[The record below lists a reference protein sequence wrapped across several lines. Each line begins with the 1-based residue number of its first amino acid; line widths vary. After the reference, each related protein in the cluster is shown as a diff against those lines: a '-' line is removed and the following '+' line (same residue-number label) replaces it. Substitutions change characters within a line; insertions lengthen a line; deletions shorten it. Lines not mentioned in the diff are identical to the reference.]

1 MRYRH
6 IEVFYSVFIHGSVTK
21 AAQDLNVTQPS
32 ISKILSQSESDLGI
46 KLFERLNK
54 KMIPTQEAKILF
66 PYAQK
71 VHNNLSNFKKV
82 SSNLV
87 EKPQGDLN
95 IAATHALGI
104 DYLPE
109 AISKFSALNSKATFE
124 TVTLHYEEII
134 KQVLELKVDV
144 GIVYDPVQHDDLIN
158 QPIINGKFVVIA
170 PQSFF
175 PNKTVVNINDIKTQP
190 FIKITDKVGPRGPL
204 GSKLEEYL
212 LKNSL
217 NLNPTFNTETYQV
230 ALALVSK
237 GMGITITDKIS
248 AESSSHPNIKIL
260 DLKPDLEFSL
270 EIVYSKSNPLSLIN
284 KSFISFPVSYT
295 HLTLPTK
302 RIV

>member
-144 GIVYDPVQHDDLIN
+144 GIVYDPVKHDDLIN

-284 KSFISFPVSYT
+284 KSFISFLSNFEY
-295 HLTLPTK
+295 
-302 RIV
+302 RNDA

>member
-32 ISKILSQSESDLGI
+32 ISKILTQSESDLGI

-66 PYAQK
+66 PYVQK
-71 VHNNLSNFKKV
+71 IHNNLSNFKKV

-87 EKPQGDLN
+87 DKPQGDLN

-109 AISKFSALNSKATFE
+109 AISKFSGINSKATFE
-124 TVTLHYEEII
+124 TVTLHYDEII

-144 GIVYDPVQHDDLIN
+144 GIVYDPVSNNDLIN
-158 QPIINGKFVVIA
+158 KPIVKGKFVVIA

-175 PNKTVVNINDIKTQP
+175 PNKSVINIDDIKTQP

-212 LKNSL
+212 LKNNI

-270 EIVYSKSNPLSLIN
+270 EVVYSKSNPLSLIN
-284 KSFISFPVSYT
+284 KSFINFLINFKYENDV
-295 HLTLPTK
+295 
-302 RIV
+302 

>member
-66 PYAQK
+66 PYVQK
-71 VHNNLSNFKKV
+71 IHNNLSNFKKV

-124 TVTLHYEEII
+124 TVTLHYDEII

-144 GIVYDPVQHDDLIN
+144 GIVYDPVPNNDLIN

-175 PNKTVVNINDIKTQP
+175 PNKTRVNIDDIKTQP

-212 LKNSL
+212 LKNSI
-217 NLNPTFNTETYQV
+217 NLTPTFNTETYQV

-284 KSFISFPVSYT
+284 KSFISFLSNFEYHNDV
-295 HLTLPTK
+295 
-302 RIV
+302 

>member
-6 IEVFYSVFIHGSVTK
+6 IEVFYSVFINGSVTK
-21 AAQDLNVTQPS
+21 AAHDLNVTQPS
-32 ISKILSQSESDLGI
+32 ISKILSQSESDLVI
-46 KLFERLNK
+46 KLFERVNK
-54 KMIPTQEAKILF
+54 KRIPTQEAKILF

-71 VHNNLSNFKKV
+71 IHNNLSNFKKV

-144 GIVYDPVQHDDLIN
+144 GIVYDPVLNDDLIN

-175 PNKTVVNINDIKTQP
+175 PNKSEVNIDDIKTQP

-260 DLKPDLEFSL
+260 ELKPDLEFSL

-284 KSFISFPVSYT
+284 KSFISFLSNFEY
-295 HLTLPTK
+295 HND
-302 RIV
+302 I

>member
-21 AAQDLNVTQPS
+21 AAHDLNVTQPS

-71 VHNNLSNFKKV
+71 IHNNLSNFKKV

-144 GIVYDPVQHDDLIN
+144 GIVYDPVPHDDLIN

-175 PNKTVVNINDIKTQP
+175 PNKTEVNIVDIKTQP

-260 DLKPDLEFSL
+260 ELKPDLEFSL

-284 KSFISFPVSYT
+284 KSFISFLSNFEY
-295 HLTLPTK
+295 HND
-302 RIV
+302 I

>member
-66 PYAQK
+66 PYVQK
-71 VHNNLSNFKKV
+71 IHNNLSNFKKV

-284 KSFISFPVSYT
+284 KSFISFLSNFEYRNDV
-295 HLTLPTK
+295 
-302 RIV
+302 

>member
-66 PYAQK
+66 PYVQK
-71 VHNNLSNFKKV
+71 IHNNLSNFKKV

-124 TVTLHYEEII
+124 TVTLHYDEII

-144 GIVYDPVQHDDLIN
+144 GIVYDPVPNNDLIN

-175 PNKTVVNINDIKTQP
+175 PNKTRVNIDDIKTQP

-212 LKNSL
+212 LKNSI

-284 KSFISFPVSYT
+284 KKFISFLSNFEYHNDV
-295 HLTLPTK
+295 
-302 RIV
+302 

>member
-95 IAATHALGI
+95 IAAPHALGI

-270 EIVYSKSNPLSLIN
+270 EIVFSKSNPLSLIN
-284 KSFISFPVSYT
+284 KSFISFLSNFEYRNDV
-295 HLTLPTK
+295 
-302 RIV
+302 

>member
-6 IEVFYSVFIHGSVTK
+6 IEVLYSVFIHGSVTK
-21 AAQDLNVTQPS
+21 AAHDLNVTQPS

-71 VHNNLSNFKKV
+71 IHNNLSNFKKV

-144 GIVYDPVQHDDLIN
+144 GIVYDPVLNDDLIN

-175 PNKTVVNINDIKTQP
+175 PNKTEVNIDDIKTQP

-260 DLKPDLEFSL
+260 ELKPDLEFSL

-284 KSFISFPVSYT
+284 KSFISFLSNFEY
-295 HLTLPTK
+295 HND
-302 RIV
+302 I

>member
-284 KSFISFPVSYT
+284 KSFISFLSNFEYHNDV
-295 HLTLPTK
+295 
-302 RIV
+302 

>member
-1 MRYRH
+1 MRYRL

-66 PYAQK
+66 PYVQK
-71 VHNNLSNFKKV
+71 IHNNLSNFKKV

-124 TVTLHYEEII
+124 TVTLHYDEII

-144 GIVYDPVQHDDLIN
+144 GIVYDPVPNNDLIN

-175 PNKTVVNINDIKTQP
+175 PNKTRVNIDDIKTQP

-212 LKNSL
+212 LKNSI

-284 KSFISFPVSYT
+284 KSFISFLSNFEYHNDV
-295 HLTLPTK
+295 
-302 RIV
+302 

>member
-66 PYAQK
+66 PYVQK
-71 VHNNLSNFKKV
+71 IHNNLSNFKKV

-87 EKPQGDLN
+87 KKPQGDLN

-124 TVTLHYEEII
+124 TVTLHYDEII

-144 GIVYDPVQHDDLIN
+144 GIVYDPVPNNDLIN

-175 PNKTVVNINDIKTQP
+175 PNKTLVNIDDIKTQP

-212 LKNSL
+212 LKNSI

-260 DLKPDLEFSL
+260 DLKPDLKFSL

-284 KSFISFPVSYT
+284 KSFISFLSNFEYHNDV
-295 HLTLPTK
+295 
-302 RIV
+302 

>member
-6 IEVFYSVFIHGSVTK
+6 IEVFYSVFINGSVTK
-21 AAQDLNVTQPS
+21 AAHDLNVTQPS

-71 VHNNLSNFKKV
+71 IHNNLSNFKKV

-144 GIVYDPVQHDDLIN
+144 GVVYDPVPHDDLIN

-175 PNKTVVNINDIKTQP
+175 PNKSEVNIDDIKTQP

-260 DLKPDLEFSL
+260 ELKPDLEFSL

-284 KSFISFPVSYT
+284 KSFISFLSNFEY
-295 HLTLPTK
+295 HND
-302 RIV
+302 I

>member
-6 IEVFYSVFIHGSVTK
+6 IEVFYSVFIHRSVTK
-21 AAQDLNVTQPS
+21 AALDLNVTQPS

-144 GIVYDPVQHDDLIN
+144 GIVYDPVKHDDLIN

-284 KSFISFPVSYT
+284 KSFISFLSNFEYRNDV
-295 HLTLPTK
+295 
-302 RIV
+302 

>member
-54 KMIPTQEAKILF
+54 KMTPSQEAKILF
-66 PYAQK
+66 PYVQK
-71 VHNNLSNFKKV
+71 IHNNLSNFKKV

-109 AISKFSALNSKATFE
+109 AISKFSALNTKATFE
-124 TVTLHYEEII
+124 TVTLHYDEII

-144 GIVYDPVQHDDLIN
+144 GIVYDPVPNNDLIN

-175 PNKTVVNINDIKTQP
+175 PNKTLVNIDDIKTQP

-212 LKNSL
+212 LKNSI

-284 KSFISFPVSYT
+284 KSFISFLSNFEYHNDV
-295 HLTLPTK
+295 
-302 RIV
+302 

>member
-21 AAQDLNVTQPS
+21 AAHDLNVTQPS

-66 PYAQK
+66 PYVQK
-71 VHNNLSNFKKV
+71 IHNNLSNFKKV

-109 AISKFSALNSKATFE
+109 AISKFSALNTKATFE
-124 TVTLHYEEII
+124 TVTLHYDEII

-144 GIVYDPVQHDDLIN
+144 GIVYDPVPNNDLIN

-175 PNKTVVNINDIKTQP
+175 PNKTLVNIDDIKTQP

-212 LKNSL
+212 LKNSI

-270 EIVYSKSNPLSLIN
+270 EIVYSKSNPLSLIS
-284 KSFISFPVSYT
+284 KSFISFLSNFEYHNDV
-295 HLTLPTK
+295 
-302 RIV
+302 

>member
-21 AAQDLNVTQPS
+21 AALDLNVTQPS

-270 EIVYSKSNPLSLIN
+270 EIVYSKSNPLSLIS
-284 KSFISFPVSYT
+284 KSFISFLSNFEYRNDV
-295 HLTLPTK
+295 
-302 RIV
+302 

>member
-6 IEVFYSVFIHGSVTK
+6 IEVFYSVFINGSVTK
-21 AAQDLNVTQPS
+21 AAHDLNVTQPS

-71 VHNNLSNFKKV
+71 IHNNLSNFKKV

-144 GIVYDPVQHDDLIN
+144 GIVYDPVPHDDLIN
-158 QPIINGKFVVIA
+158 QPII
-170 PQSFF
+170 
-175 PNKTVVNINDIKTQP
+175 
-190 FIKITDKVGPRGPL
+190 
-204 GSKLEEYL
+204 
-212 LKNSL
+212 
-217 NLNPTFNTETYQV
+217 
-230 ALALVSK
+230 
-237 GMGITITDKIS
+237 
-248 AESSSHPNIKIL
+248 
-260 DLKPDLEFSL
+260 
-270 EIVYSKSNPLSLIN
+270 SLI
-284 KSFISFPVSYT
+284 KQKLI
-295 HLTLPTK
+295 LM
-302 RIV
+302 I